1 MTEVFDIDVVGN
13 YFGSLY
19 MHFLNYKENDFTVI
33 KNAFS

>member
-1 MTEVFDIDVVGN
+1 MTEVFNIDIVRN
-13 YFGSLY
+13 YSGSLY